1 MLLFSN
7 AYMFFLYE
15 GFVEKN
21 QKEKELRSLYIKS
34 SLENQY
40 LCHVEKINEK
50 HRLIIH
56 DINKYIRTCI
66 ELISKGEIDRGLALF
81 ESIHFKLNSNHQ
93 RIYSVNRVLNALLT
107 ERVEEAKNKNI
118 KFNINIDPTLNINF
132 INDIDMI
139 SILGNLLDNALE
151 AAGKNIENAFVDLD
165 MYMANENSFL
175 VIEIKNNFLK
185 KPISKGKYYLSTKKD
200 KTNHGIGMYA
210 VEKIITSYDGN
221 IKIDINEE
229 KKEFFVQIILHTFN
243 YKQK

>member
-118 KFNINIDPTLNINF
+118 KFNINIDPTLN
-132 INDIDMI
+132 
-139 SILGNLLDNALE
+139 L
-151 AAGKNIENAFVDLD
+151 
-165 MYMANENSFL
+165 
-175 VIEIKNNFLK
+175 
-185 KPISKGKYYLSTKKD
+185 YYSRLRRES
-200 KTNHGIGMYA
+200 G
-210 VEKIITSYDGN
+210 
-221 IKIDINEE
+221 
-229 KKEFFVQIILHTFN
+229 
-243 YKQK
+243 

>member
-93 RIYSVNRVLNALLT
+93 RIYSV
-107 ERVEEAKNKNI
+107 
-118 KFNINIDPTLNINF
+118 
-132 INDIDMI
+132 
-139 SILGNLLDNALE
+139 
-151 AAGKNIENAFVDLD
+151 
-165 MYMANENSFL
+165 
-175 VIEIKNNFLK
+175 
-185 KPISKGKYYLSTKKD
+185 
-200 KTNHGIGMYA
+200 
-210 VEKIITSYDGN
+210 
-221 IKIDINEE
+221 
-229 KKEFFVQIILHTFN
+229 
-243 YKQK
+243 